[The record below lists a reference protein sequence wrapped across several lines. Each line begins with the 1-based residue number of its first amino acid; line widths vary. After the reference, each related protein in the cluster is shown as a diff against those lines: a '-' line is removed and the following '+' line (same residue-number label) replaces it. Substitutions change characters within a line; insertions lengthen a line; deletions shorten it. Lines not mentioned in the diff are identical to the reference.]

1 MEEFKE
7 REDEIR
13 NTKPYAGENM
23 LPTVVAPSAMATSDQ
38 ARSIAEVQGAMVIAR
53 ANPRDEMNAY
63 TKIMKACKRKSFA
76 EQALFAYRRGG
87 TLVEGETIR
96 LAEVAARC
104 WTNMTYGFREIN
116 RTADGS
122 EVEAFAW
129 DLETNTKAVRQFQVR
144 HWRDT
149 KTGGKEVTQE
159 RDKYELIA
167 GMAQRRVRSCIF
179 ELIPGDI
186 VEAARIQCN
195 KTLTEGDGRTIE
207 DRVRDMIE
215 AFVEHGVNQ
224 EMIEDFLSHKID
236 GIVVQELVRLQ
247 KIYTSIRDG
256 IAPASEFFKSIV
268 SKTDLKEKIEKKT
281 EVKDKIEKK
290 KEEPVIED
298 EAEER
303 EKIIKEAIKAQDL
316 LVDKEEPAP
325 VRPQAKASDF
335 MNLRSKGFGDWISK
349 VGQVGVNSLTED
361 DKRMF
366 VKKYKTL
373 FKVAYEFKSEEEDVS
388 QAKSEE
394 VEKEDS
400 NKEQSG
406 LFDSKQAKQSEFGLL
421 VDGTNELLDID
432 RLSREKDPD
441 FDFYT
446 MHTDKKVV
454 DAWLASAEE
463 KGYEPKTIS
472 KDFTP
477 RQIYHNFK
485 GWLET
490 TQGG

>member
-1 MEEFKE
+1 MS
-7 REDEIR
+7 
-13 NTKPYAGENM
+13 GEHSA
-23 LPTVVAPSAMATSDQ
+23 LPTKALTVTDVRGLLVKSRDQIAAALPRHMDADRCLRIAMTTIQNNPDIMSCNPKSLIGAIIQASQLGLECDHVLGHAYLVPFAKKVQLIVGYKGYLDLMRRSGMIQSVSSHLVYQNEDWNLEYGDIQSIRHKPLSPGARGELIIGGYAVAKFKDGGHQFEFMWREEIEAIRETSLANKRNKADSPWMKWPDAMWRKTPIRQLAKYVQLSPELSRAAVLDEQFDSGIDQ
-38 ARSIAEVQGAMVIAR
+38 ELLG
-53 ANPRDEMNAY
+53 D
-63 TKIMKACKRKSFA
+63 FA
-76 EQALFAYRRGG
+76 EAK
-87 TLVEGETIR
+87 VIDVKPKEPET
-96 LAEVAARC
+96 
-104 WTNMTYGFREIN
+104 
-116 RTADGS
+116 
-122 EVEAFAW
+122 
-129 DLETNTKAVRQFQVR
+129 
-144 HWRDT
+144 
-149 KTGGKEVTQE
+149 
-159 RDKYELIA
+159 EL
-167 GMAQRRVRSCIF
+167 
-179 ELIPGDI
+179 
-186 VEAARIQCN
+186 
-195 KTLTEGDGRTIE
+195 
-207 DRVRDMIE
+207 
-215 AFVEHGVNQ
+215 
-224 EMIEDFLSHKID
+224 
-236 GIVVQELVRLQ
+236 
-247 KIYTSIRDG
+247 
-256 IAPASEFFKSIV
+256 
-268 SKTDLKEKIEKKT
+268 
-281 EVKDKIEKK
+281 KDKIEKK

-316 LVDKEEPAP
+316 LVDKEDLVP
-325 VRPQAKASDF
+325 VRPEAKASDF
-335 MNLRSKGFGDWISK
+335 LNLRTEGFSNWISK
-349 VGQVGVNSLTED
+349 VGKDVINSMAEG

-366 VKKYKTL
+366 AKKYKTL

-454 DAWLASAEE
+454 GAWLASAEE

-472 KDFTP
+472 KDFTV

-485 GWLET
+485 GWLAT